1 MTATYHGRYRRTCCP
16 TTDCAPRRLLPGSTS
31 PFSECIPF
39 GFPLGHPPCLYFSSR
54 IALTLVF
61 PHRDSSPTWPM
72 NKNSRVTLGRVAT
85 YRPDL
90 GSGAVGPVSLG
101 DPRVLLLIGLSGRPV
116 LGGKT
121 TLLWLQVPSHGY
133 RFLPTVTGSFPRCWS
148 SPSIQRTWPV
158 PCRRRK
164 GMRTSETWGGR
175 AAPAPALLT
184 LPRRRLSPQPQQ
196 RDGRPGCTEWPHPQ
210 A

>member
-121 TLLWLQVPSHGY
+121 TLLWLQVPFFFSHGAGL
-133 RFLPTVTGSFPRCWS
+133 RLLFSGRGQCHAGGVKVCG
-148 SPSIQRTWPV
+148 
-158 PCRRRK
+158 RRRH
-164 GMRTSETWGGR
+164 GGGGR
-175 AAPAPALLT
+175 
-184 LPRRRLSPQPQQ
+184 RRR
-196 RDGRPGCTEWPHPQ
+196 RRF
-210 A
+210 